1 MLRQLTHFEVTLLIP
16 SQNCVVCICHIF
28 EDAKKRFDI
37 LFDGFGFK
45 GARGGAFELFV
56 VMKWGFV
63 LSYKSVLFHFFFYIL
78 GIFKFIFSYLIF
90 GQSCFSENSSLLHAT
105 FPLFEENIHLF
116 ILVV

>member
-45 GARGGAFELFV
+45 GARGGHLN
-56 VMKWGFV
+56 
-63 LSYKSVLFHFFFYIL
+63 
-78 GIFKFIFSYLIF
+78 YL
-90 GQSCFSENSSLLHAT
+90 LL
-105 FPLFEENIHLF
+105 
-116 ILVV
+116 